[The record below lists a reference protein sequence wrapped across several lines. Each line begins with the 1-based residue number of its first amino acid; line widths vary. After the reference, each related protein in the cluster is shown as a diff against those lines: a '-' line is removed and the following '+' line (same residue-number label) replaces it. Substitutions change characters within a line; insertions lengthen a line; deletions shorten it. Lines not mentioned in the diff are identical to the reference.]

1 MSPAAGLRALVTG
14 AGVGIGQAIAVE
26 LGRRGA
32 SVAVH
37 TSSSS
42 PEDTLATLEAAG
54 APVVAVR
61 GDLGEAESCAA
72 VVELAA
78 EGLGGL
84 DVLVNN
90 AGRTLEKRF
99 GDTTAADFDALVAL
113 NLRGYFLCAQ
123 AAAAAFGGAGGA
135 IVNVSSIHGAAG
147 LPRFSAYAATKGG
160 VDALT
165 RALAVELAPAGI
177 RVNAV
182 APGVVEVPRYHGR
195 PGYHRGLTLP
205 TPGDP
210 PACHPGRHIC
220 PRPSAER
227 AAASTVSGRLDTSAT
242 PTSHQQ
248 SESSVRRCGSVR
260 QTITEGRSWR
270 RACTAVTSSVW
281 PIR

>member
-1 MSPAAGLRALVTG
+1 MSARTKGLRALVTG

-42 PEDTLATLEAAG
+42 PADTLAGLDAAG
-54 APVVAVR
+54 APALAVR
-61 GDLGEAESCAA
+61 GDLAEPEACAA
-72 VVELAA
+72 VVERAG

-90 AGRTLEKRF
+90 AGHTLERPF
-99 GDTTAADFDALVAL
+99 SQITSADFDALVAL

-123 AAAAAFGGAGGA
+123 AAAAAVGAAGGA
-135 IVNVSSIHGAAG
+135 IVNVSSIHGGAG
-147 LPRFSAYAATKGG
+147 LPGFSAYAATKGG

-182 APGVVEVPRYHGR
+182 APGVVEVPRYHDR
-195 PGYHRGLTLP
+195 PGYHREMYASAIPAGRVGLPEDVAPLVAMLCS
-205 TPGDP
+205 
-210 PACHPGRHIC
+210 PATGWVTGQVIY
-220 PRPSAER
+220 
-227 AAASTVSGRLDTSAT
+227 VDGGTSAR
-242 PTSHQQ
+242 
-248 SESSVRRCGSVR
+248 SSF
-260 QTITEGRSWR
+260 IRS
-270 RACTAVTSSVW
+270 
-281 PIR
+281 PL

>member
-1 MSPAAGLRALVTG
+1 MSGVEGLRALVTG

-42 PEDTLATLEAAG
+42 PDDTLATLEAVG
-54 APVVAVR
+54 APAVAVR
-61 GDLGEAESCAA
+61 GDLIEAESCAA
-72 VVELAA
+72 MVERAA
-78 EGLGGL
+78 EALGGL

-99 GDTTAADFDALVAL
+99 CDTTAADFDALVAL

-123 AAAAAFGGAGGA
+123 AAAAAFGEAGGA

-165 RALAVELAPAGI
+165 RALAVELAPAGV

-195 PGYHRGLTLP
+195 PGYHRDMYANAIPAGRVGLPEDVAPLVATLCS
-205 TPGDP
+205 
-210 PACHPGRHIC
+210 PATGWVTGQVIY
-220 PRPSAER
+220 
-227 AAASTVSGRLDTSAT
+227 VDGGTSAR
-242 PTSHQQ
+242 
-248 SESSVRRCGSVR
+248 SSF
-260 QTITEGRSWR
+260 I
-270 RACTAVTSSVW
+270 RA
-281 PIR
+281 PL